1 MKLHTKSQVTVLVGL
16 IAFSCLT
23 QCAHQQ
29 QVQQL
34 QQLALQNDIPLI
46 QAAYARGHRTVVFET
61 SAYPETPAR
70 KDAGTVFQAASLSKP
85 VFAYIVLKMAYEGLL
100 DLDVPLATYTDIER
114 FEDKERARLLTARM
128 VLCHVTGLSNW
139 AAGPGS
145 EEWPRST
152 ISFIRQPGSTF
163 TYSGEGFAFLQR
175 AVEAVYGA
183 DLEQIAREQVFDP
196 LGMDRTS
203 YVWLPVYDSLAV
215 DGYNREKES
224 SGEGVFPRANAA
236 YTLRTTATDYLK
248 FLKHISRGASDHQE
262 WLSEMFLPLVQAVR
276 YPDKPRDCDSSIFW
290 GLGMGIEKHPELGE
304 VVFHWGDNG
313 NFKALF
319 LLVPENAKHPER
331 ILVYFTNSRA
341 GHDIIDRISS
351 LFLGNTTPLTIH
363 NWVND
368 GN

>member
-145 EEWPRST
+145 ESGPGPQSRLSGNLAVPLL
-152 ISFIRQPGSTF
+152 IREKVLLFAACCGSCLWCGPGTNS
-163 TYSGEGFAFLQR
+163 
-175 AVEAVYGA
+175 
-183 DLEQIAREQVFDP
+183 REQVFDP

-224 SGEGVFPRANAA
+224 SGKGFSHEP
-236 YTLRTTATDYLK
+236 
-248 FLKHISRGASDHQE
+248 
-262 WLSEMFLPLVQAVR
+262 MPLI
-276 YPDKPRDCDSSIFW
+276 P
-290 GLGMGIEKHPELGE
+290 
-304 VVFHWGDNG
+304 
-313 NFKALF
+313 
-319 LLVPENAKHPER
+319 
-331 ILVYFTNSRA
+331 
-341 GHDIIDRISS
+341 
-351 LFLGNTTPLTIH
+351 
-363 NWVND
+363 
-368 GN
+368 